1 MISCNTTFDSRA
13 LTRAPLPRLAIPVM
27 GEVIGAFGGG
37 EAVEQA
43 TDGGPRFWCKLSA
56 SLFSDHGGEPKAV

>member
-1 MISCNTTFDSRA
+1 
-13 LTRAPLPRLAIPVM
+13 M